1 MQRAERKAGLPAA
14 RRGSSSRRRRAG
26 AGLPGVVGTT
36 GPRLPARGGAAR
48 PAPRGPARHRQGDGR
63 RRRASRA
70 GVLTRLEAL
79 GAGRALRRVAPPPRP
94 RHRLLVRPCV
104 PPAARRRLE
113 DRDRAALAE
122 QLSRQLASFASQ
134 HARASAAAASAVS
147 PGYDAGA
154 DEGAE
159 EPGVERE
166 RLFVAQQ
173 AAALRV
179 RLVHGLLP
187 TLHDQRP
194 APRRRRRLRRVP
206 LRLAG
211 GVPAAAPR
219 LPAHPR
225 RPRPTPLPQRPEAQA
240 SRYPLSGP
248 CTEALDVDLLQVQV

>member
-1 MQRAERKAGLPAA
+1 MLHAEHPASPEALCKALQLLLKAF
-14 RRGSSSRRRRAG
+14 
-26 AGLPGVVGTT
+26 
-36 GPRLPARGGAAR
+36 RLE
-48 PAPRGPARHRQGDGR
+48 
-63 RRRASRA
+63 
-70 GVLTRLEAL
+70 LEAL
-79 GAGRALRRVAPPPRP
+79 VVAWNCIGVYFKALPEHARQQLSEPPIHGPQLRILARRRPPPPRVARGCP
-94 RHRLLVRPCV
+94 D
-104 PPAARRRLE
+104 AAGSPGLE